1 MKKLYFFIFIFI
13 FSIIGLVFFS
23 FYCKKV
29 QMPKDFLFIEEEMK
43 PAIHFVKDY
52 YEKKHS
58 FPSEE
63 DFFHNKLKCAG
74 RIYIKEEYEKFK
86 DSDYKDFSEEI
97 VIPQGEYIICI
108 WRGEGNALYYS
119 YTNKI
124 YANYVITDYN

>member
-58 FPSEE
+58 LPSEE
-63 DFFHNKLKCAG
+63 DFF
-74 RIYIKEEYEKFK
+74 
-86 DSDYKDFSEEI
+86 S
-97 VIPQGEYIICI
+97 
-108 WRGEGNALYYS
+108 
-119 YTNKI
+119 
-124 YANYVITDYN
+124 